1 LKRVNLFVVIL
12 GVSFIGFA
20 ISLYALTI
28 TYQAQST
35 SSFMSD
41 MMRNMM
47 GGMMEGMPVSEPVEV
62 PMYLWILPSVFVGLL
77 ILGVGGLLY
86 FLMVPEIRLS
96 YQDVTTP
103 AAPTSPAFRGEKVST
118 LLNTM
123 KPDEKKVFEVLAS
136 HDGKYLQKHISREAD
151 LSRLKTHRIIARF
164 AERGIVTVRPY
175 GNTNEV
181 ALSSW
186 LKSEE

>member
-1 LKRVNLFVVIL
+1 MKKIGLFGIIL
-12 GVSFIGFA
+12 AISFVGFA
-20 ISLYALTI
+20 ISLYTLSVTF
-28 TYQAQST
+28 QAQST
-35 SSFMSD
+35 SNFMSD

-47 GGMMEGMPVSEPVEV
+47 GGMEGMDVLEPVEV
-62 PMYLWILPSVFVGLL
+62 PVYLWILPSIFVGLL
-77 ILGVGGLLY
+77 ILGVSGLVY

-96 YQDVTTP
+96 SKSLAEP
-103 AAPTSPAFRGEKVST
+103 AARTSAPAFGGEKVST
-118 LLNTM
+118 LLKTM

-136 HDGKYLQKHISREAD
+136 HDGKYLQKHISKETD

-186 LKSEE
+186 LTSGE